1 MALRTLNFGKLYE
14 RYMKHWTVALL
25 LTCWMVATGS
35 STVWNGENVSSGPDF
50 LKANK
55 QWVDSVFDSMTLE
68 ERIGQL
74 FMVAAYS
81 NKNEQ
86 HIRGLEELIAQNHI
100 GGLIF
105 FQGGPLRQANMCNR
119 LQAKSKVPMLIGMDA
134 EWGISMRLDSTL
146 RYPRQ
151 MTLGAI
157 RNDSLVYAFGEAV
170 ADEFKRMGMHVNF
183 APVADINNNPKNPVI
198 NSRSFGELRDNVTRK
213 SIAYM
218 KGMQDNGVMANAKH
232 FPGHGDTDTDSHK
245 ALPVITHSRK
255 RLDSLELYPF
265 QQMISQGLASAM
277 VAHMYVPALDS
288 SAKQASTLSRAIVHD
303 LLRKE
308 MGFDGLIFTDAL
320 NMKGVSDFVKP
331 GELEYRA
338 LLAGN
343 DILLFAEDVPKAVGL
358 IKDAIERGDL
368 SEKELNEHCMRVL
381 RAKAW
386 AGLDKYKPINTANLI
401 KDLNASRAMALYHEL
416 TQASLTL
423 LGNKEHILPIPAGV
437 DAKILAIAVGDTD
450 HKHYQ
455 EQLSE
460 YAKVDYKSVSSSP
473 TQTEIDRLLT
483 ESATYD
489 LVLVSVHNTNQ
500 RPNRNFGL
508 SNEAIVMIN
517 HLDNKNKV
525 VLTHFGNPY
534 ALLKLQSLP
543 TLDAV
548 IVGYQDTEVTRKYAA
563 QALFGGVALNG
574 VLPVSIG
581 DCCPAG
587 TGETTPKIEF
597 SMALPEM
604 VGVDGQKLAKIDS
617 VVRRGIEEMAYPG
630 CQVLVARRG
639 RVIYN
644 KSFGYHTYENVD
656 PVRNSDLYDLAS
668 LTKILASVPALMQLQ
683 DAGKIDLDKTLGDY
697 LSFIDAD
704 SPYQRMTL
712 RKVLAH
718 QAGLLPWIPFYVKT
732 LDKGELRSD
741 LYSKTQ
747 SAAFPVRV
755 SEDVYMSQA
764 ASDTLIQRIL
774 GTKLRSESDMRSS
787 EYKYSDLGYFFVKE
801 IVEELSGM
809 SLDEFVQTHFYTPL
823 GLSTMGYLPRNRFPL
838 DRITPTEYD
847 TYYRKMLVHGDVHD
861 PGAAMQGGVG
871 GHAGVFS
878 NAYDVAVM
886 MQMLLNKGDYNG
898 KRLLNA
904 ETIKE
909 YTKCQ
914 FCVDELDKNRRGAGF
929 DKPVMDS
936 GPGPTCKCVTFDT
949 FGHTGFTGTIAWAD
963 PEQELVYVFLS
974 NRVYPTA
981 ENKKLVNMNI
991 RTVIQEII
999 YDSLTD

>member
-1 MALRTLNFGKLYE
+1 
-14 RYMKHWTVALL
+14 MKHWTVALL

-35 STVWNGENVSSGPDF
+35 STVWNGENVTAGPDF
-50 LKANK
+50 LEANK
-55 QWVDSVFDSMTLE
+55 QWVDSVFDSMTLDQ
-68 ERIGQL
+68 RIGQL

-86 HIRGLEELIAQNHI
+86 HIRGLEELITENHI

-119 LQAKSKVPMLIGMDA
+119 LQAKAKVPLLIGMDA

-170 ADEFKRMGMHVNF
+170 AEEFKRMGMHVNF

-198 NSRSFGELRDNVTRK
+198 NSRSFGELRENVTHK

-245 ALPVITHSRK
+245 ALPVISHSRK

-288 SAKQASTLSRAIVHD
+288 SARQASTLSRAIVHD
-303 LLRKE
+303 LLRDE

-343 DILLFAEDVPKAVGL
+343 DILLFAEDVPKAVTL
-358 IKDAIERGDL
+358 IKSAIESGEL
-368 SEKELNEHCMRVL
+368 SEEEVNEHCKRVL

-386 AGLDKYKPINTANLI
+386 AGLDNYQPINTTNLI
-401 KDLNASRAMALYHEL
+401 KDLNGSKAKALYHEL
-416 TQASLTL
+416 IQSSLTL
-423 LGNKEHILPIPAGV
+423 LGNAEHILPIPAGV
-437 DAKILAIAVGDTD
+437 NAKILAIAVGNTD
-450 HKHYQ
+450 HKQYQ
-455 EQLSE
+455 EELSR
-460 YAKVDYKSVSSSP
+460 YAAIDYKSVGDKP
-473 TQTEIDRLLT
+473 TKQEINQLLT
-483 ESATYD
+483 ESAGYD
-489 LVLVSVHNTNQ
+489 VVLISVHNTNQ
-500 RPNRNFGL
+500 RPSRNFGL

-517 HLDNKNKV
+517 HLDKKNKV

-543 TLDAV
+543 NLDAV
-548 IVGYQDTEVTRKYAA
+548 VVAYQDNEVTRESAA
-563 QALFGGVALNG
+563 QALFGGVALDG
-574 VLPVSIG
+574 VLPVSVG

-597 SMALPEM
+597 STALPEM

-617 VVRRGIEEMAYPG
+617 VVNEGLKEMAYPG
-630 CQVLVARRG
+630 AQVLVARRG
-639 RVIYN
+639 RIIYN
-644 KSFGYHTYENVD
+644 KSFGYHTYENVE
-656 PVRNSDLYDLAS
+656 PVRNSDLYDVAS

-683 DAGKIDLDKTLGDY
+683 DAGKFDLDKTLGDY
-697 LSFIDAD
+697 LSFIEAD
-704 SPYQRMTL
+704 SPYHDMTL

-718 QAGLLPWIPFYVKT
+718 QAGLIPWIPFYVKT
-732 LDKGELRSD
+732 LENGEPRADLFSKEQSD
-741 LYSKTQ
+741 
-747 SAAFPVRV
+747 AFPVRV
-755 SEDVYMSQA
+755 SEDLYMTQA
-764 ASDTLIQRIL
+764 ASDTLMQRIL
-774 GTKLRSESDMRSS
+774 GTKLRSEREMRDS

-809 SLDEFVQTHFYTPL
+809 SLNEFVQTHFYDPM
-823 GLSTMGYLPRNRFPL
+823 GLSTMGYLPRNRIPL

-847 TYYRKMLVHGDVHD
+847 TYFRKMLVHGDVHD

-886 MQMLLNKGDYNG
+886 MQMLLNGGEYNG
-898 KRLLNA
+898 KRFLKS

-981 ENKKLVNMNI
+981 ENKKLVKMNI
-991 RTVIQEII
+991 RTVIQELI
-999 YDSLTD
+999 YDALID